1 MADKNTQYYKIN
13 KFFPGA
19 NISTTDEDRAQ
30 ADRDIYA
37 RLADVE
43 DTVDKMPAV
52 PSIPTKNG
60 QYLLT
65 IASGSGSSK
74 IVSWQPIELPPLPA
88 EAGSYVL
95 KVTVDGTTVTYAWD
109 AVESGK

>member
-52 PSIPTKNG
+52 PSIPTNNG

-74 IVSWQPIELPPLPA
+74 VVSWQKLELPAPPT

-95 KVTVDGTTVTYAWD
+95 KVTVDGTAVTYAWD

>member
-1 MADKNTQYYKIN
+1 MADKNTEYYKIN
-13 KFFPGA
+13 KFVPGS
-19 NISTTDEDRAQ
+19 NVSTTDEDRAQ

-37 RLADVE
+37 RLEEVE

-60 QYLLT
+60 RYLLT

-74 IVSWQPIELPPLPA
+74 IVSWQPIELPPLPS
-88 EAGSYVL
+88 EGGSYNL
-95 KVTVDGTTVTYAWD
+95 KVTVDGTTVTYSWD
-109 AVESGK
+109 EANR